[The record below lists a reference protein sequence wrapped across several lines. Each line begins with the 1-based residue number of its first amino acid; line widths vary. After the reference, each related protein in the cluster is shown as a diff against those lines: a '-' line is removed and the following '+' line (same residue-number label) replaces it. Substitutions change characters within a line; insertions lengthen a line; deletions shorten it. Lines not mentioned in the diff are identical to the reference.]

1 MEVNNNIDAKLNLAD
16 WTKNTWDL
24 PSTLDEFKIMYEDK
38 NELRR
43 YFFKLLY
50 LPVGRAMPQS
60 LIDELRKEYGQYFV
74 PAYRDKKPKDESKDV
89 YSGSATL
96 VTATPLHAGLPARR
110 EELRAITR
118 QRRRMRTRRVIRH
131 RLPDKDK

>member
-1 MEVNNNIDAKLNLAD
+1 MEVNNNIDAQLNLAD
-16 WTKNTWDL
+16 WTKRSWDL
-24 PSTLDEFKIMYEDK
+24 PNTLDEFKMMYPDKTELRKYLFKIMY
-38 NELRR
+38 
-43 YFFKLLY
+43 
-50 LPVGRAMPQS
+50 LPAGRSMPQS
-60 LIDELRKEYGQYFV
+60 LIDELRKEYGQHFV
-74 PAYRDKKPKDESKDV
+74 PKHRDKKPKDESKDV

-131 RLPDKDK
+131 RLPDTEK